1 MKRAVTTPAI
11 LLAASMPLLACS
23 YAGAPRSG
31 IAYGEAVAQNQFV
44 QVAYKDQTQLLRDL
58 SIDFAAET
66 QDTVT
71 FAFNKASLDSGARNA
86 LRGQATWLKD
96 HPAVRMTIIGH
107 TDKVGSESYNERL
120 GLRRARAVV
129 AFLAS
134 LGISKSRLDAVES
147 EGERDP
153 IVATDERERRNRRAV
168 TTVAGFDRYYVGD
181 NMDGERALNVYDAWQ
196 AGETGIEDAETQN

>member
-11 LLAASMPLLACS
+11 LLAASVPLLACS

-31 IAYGEAVAQNQFV
+31 IAYGEAPIFNQFV
-44 QVAYKDQTQLLRDL
+44 QVAYKDETQLLRDL

-71 FAFNKASLDSGARNA
+71 FAFNKASLDGEARNA
-86 LRGQATWLKD
+86 LRGQAKWLKD
-96 HPAVRMTIIGH
+96 HPAVRMTVIGH
-107 TDKVGSESYNERL
+107 TDRVGSESYNDRL

-129 AFLAS
+129 SFLSS

-153 IVATDERERRNRRAV
+153 IVQTDERERRNRRAV
-168 TTVAGFDRYYVGD
+168 TTVAGFDRSFVGD
-181 NMDGERALNVYDAWQ
+181 GMDGERALNIYDGWQ
-196 AGETGIEDAETQN
+196 AGGSQVEEVESGN